1 MAIWRVGY
9 QLCVAMILWCVVFMQ
24 SANAHPFSQEEYSLR
39 TAVTISERG
48 VVPLVVLEVPIPI
61 ALKEI
66 GATVSDP
73 RDVKRRKINAYNKSQ
88 WETLSQGLT
97 FTVNGE
103 PAKGEWLAIDHPA
116 NGKATEGFFVYMVSF
131 KFSKTLT
138 LGEELNVVI
147 QNVAYPD
154 SKMVYSG
161 SAVAKTPW
169 VVDSST
175 SKEVLGDNETAD
187 LTDPKR
193 WSTSEALRTMTIVAH
208 KSNEGSKGSQGSE

>member
-1 MAIWRVGY
+1 MDVWSK
-9 QLCVAMILWCVVFMQ
+9 VVNVVHWMVLGLIMSLSFQ
-24 SANAHPFSQEEYSLR
+24 KDVQAHPFSQEEYSLR

-73 RDVKRRKINAYNKSQ
+73 KDVKRRKINAYNKAQ
-88 WETLSQGLT
+88 WETLSNNLT
-97 FTVNGE
+97 FMVNGK

-131 KFSKTLT
+131 KFSKAPD
-138 LGEELNVVI
+138 LGSEIQVVI
-147 QNVAYPD
+147 ENSAYPD

-161 SAVAKTPW
+161 SATAKAPW
-169 VVDSST
+169 VVDAST
-175 SKEVLGDNETAD
+175 SKEVLGENEGAD

-193 WSTSEALRTMTIVAH
+193 WSTSDSLRKMTIKAH
-208 KSNEGSKGSQGSE
+208 VEE

>member
-1 MAIWRVGY
+1 MVVWGRVTKFAKWSAVALIGWCLHSGMAD
-9 QLCVAMILWCVVFMQ
+9 
-24 SANAHPFSQEEYSLR
+24 AHPFSQEEYSLR

-48 VVPLVVLEVPIPI
+48 VVPLVVLEVPIPV

-66 GATVSDP
+66 GAAVSDP
-73 RDVKRRKINAYNKSQ
+73 KDVKRRKINAYNKAQ
-88 WETLSQGLT
+88 WDALSDNLT

-131 KFSKTLT
+131 KFSKAID
-138 LGEELNVVI
+138 LGSTVNVVI
-147 QNVAYPD
+147 KRRLPR

-161 SAVAKTPW
+161 SATAKEPW

-175 SKEVLGDNETAD
+175 SKEVLGENESAD

-193 WSTSEALRTMTIVAH
+193 WSTSDALRTMSISAHIV
-208 KSNEGSKGSQGSE
+208 SE

>member
-1 MAIWRVGY
+1 MVVRDRMMK
-9 QLCVAMILWCVVFMQ
+9 VARWSAVALFGWCIQ
-24 SANAHPFSQEEYSLR
+24 TGIADAHPFSQEEYSLR

-48 VVPLVVLEVPIPI
+48 VVPLVVLEVPIPV

-66 GATVSDP
+66 GAAVSDP
-73 RDVKRRKINAYNKSQ
+73 KDVKRRKINAYNKAQ
-88 WETLSQGLT
+88 WDALSDNLT

-131 KFSKTLT
+131 KFSKTLD
-138 LGEELNVVI
+138 LGSTVNVVI
-147 QNVAYPD
+147 QNSAYPD

-161 SAVAKTPW
+161 SATAKEPW

-175 SKEVLGDNETAD
+175 SKEVLGENESAD

-193 WSTSEALRTMTIVAH
+193 WSTSDALRTMSISAHIV
-208 KSNEGSKGSQGSE
+208 SE

>member
-1 MAIWRVGY
+1 MVVWRRVRKFG
-9 QLCVAMILWCVVFMQ
+9 QWCVIALMGCLLH
-24 SANAHPFSQEEYSLR
+24 SGIADAHPFSQEEYSLR
-39 TAVTISERG
+39 TAVTISDRG
-48 VVPLVVLEVPIPI
+48 VVPLVVLEIPIPV

-73 RDVKRRKINAYNKSQ
+73 KDVKRRKINAYNKAQ
-88 WETLSQGLT
+88 WSALSENLT

-131 KFSKTLT
+131 KFTKALT
-138 LGEELNVVI
+138 LGSKVDIAI
-147 QNVAYPD
+147 QNSAYPD

-161 SAVAKTPW
+161 SATAKEPW
-169 VVDSST
+169 IVDSST
-175 SKEVLGDNETAD
+175 SREVLGEAESAE

-193 WSTSEALRTMTIVAH
+193 WSTSDALRTMNISAH
-208 KSNEGSKGSQGSE
+208 TVTE

>member
-1 MAIWRVGY
+1 MVVWGRMMKFTRWSA
-9 QLCVAMILWCVVFMQ
+9 VALIGWCIQTGMVH
-24 SANAHPFSQEEYSLR
+24 AHPFSQEEYSLR

-48 VVPLVVLEVPIPI
+48 VVPLVVLEVPIPV

-66 GATVSDP
+66 GAAVSDP
-73 RDVKRRKINAYNKSQ
+73 KDVKRRKINAYNKAQ
-88 WETLSQGLT
+88 WDALSDNLT

-131 KFSKTLT
+131 KFTKALS
-138 LGEELNVVI
+138 LGTKLNI
-147 QNVAYPD
+147 QIENSAYPD

-161 SAVAKTPW
+161 SATAKEPW
-169 VVDSST
+169 VVDAST
-175 SKEVLGDNETAD
+175 SRDVLGEYESAD

-193 WSTSEALRTMTIVAH
+193 WSTSDALRTMTISAH
-208 KSNEGSKGSQGSE
+208 LVSE

>member
-1 MAIWRVGY
+1 MDVWRKVISLGKW
-9 QLCVAMILWCVVFMQ
+9 VALGLMVSLSLPNNAV
-24 SANAHPFSQEEYSLR
+24 AHPFSQEEYSLR
-39 TAVTISERG
+39 TAVTISDRG

-73 RDVKRRKINAYNKSQ
+73 KDVKRRKINAYNKAQ
-88 WETLSQGLT
+88 WETLSNNLT
-97 FTVNGE
+97 FTVNGQ

-131 KFSKTLT
+131 KFAKVQD
-138 LGEELNVVI
+138 LGSEVQVVI
-147 QNVAYPD
+147 DNSAYPD

-161 SAVAKTPW
+161 SATAKAPW
-169 VVDSST
+169 VVDTST
-175 SKEVLGDNETAD
+175 SKEVLGENESAD

-193 WSTSEALRTMTIVAH
+193 WSTSDALRTMTIKAH
-208 KSNEGSKGSQGSE
+208 IEKE

>member
-1 MAIWRVGY
+1 M
-9 QLCVAMILWCVVFMQ
+9 
-24 SANAHPFSQEEYSLR
+24 
-39 TAVTISERG
+39 
-48 VVPLVVLEVPIPI
+48 LEVPIPV

-66 GATVSDP
+66 GAAVSDP
-73 RDVKRRKINAYNKSQ
+73 KDVKRRKINAYNKAQ
-88 WETLSQGLT
+88 WDALSDNLT

-131 KFSKTLT
+131 KFSKAID
-138 LGEELNVVI
+138 LGSTVNVVI
-147 QNVAYPD
+147 QNSAYPD

-161 SAVAKTPW
+161 SATAKEPW

-175 SKEVLGDNETAD
+175 SKEVLGENESAD

-193 WSTSEALRTMTIVAH
+193 WSTSDALRTMSISAHIV
-208 KSNEGSKGSQGSE
+208 SE

>member
-1 MAIWRVGY
+1 MVVWGRVTKFAKSSAVALIGWCLHSGMAD
-9 QLCVAMILWCVVFMQ
+9 
-24 SANAHPFSQEEYSLR
+24 AHPFSQEEYSLR

-48 VVPLVVLEVPIPI
+48 VVPLVVLEVPIPV

-66 GATVSDP
+66 GAAVSDP
-73 RDVKRRKINAYNKSQ
+73 KDVKRRKINAYNKAQ
-88 WETLSQGLT
+88 WDALSDNLT

-131 KFSKTLT
+131 KFSKALD
-138 LGEELNVVI
+138 LGSTVNVVI
-147 QNVAYPD
+147 QNAAYPD

-161 SAVAKTPW
+161 SATAKEPW

-175 SKEVLGDNETAD
+175 SKEVLGENESAD

-193 WSTSEALRTMTIVAH
+193 WSTSDALRTMSISAHIV
-208 KSNEGSKGSQGSE
+208 SE